1 MHGIKLT
8 ATFADSSRIS
18 GFLAQAEVALRAQPG
33 DGLILLLA
41 TTAALLDPNPA
52 RARVFL
58 KRFSKRYVAIASY
71 QLLRALVLAEENKL
85 GPARAVLEDHK
96 LTSSFEALQVFP
108 GGWTRRAWLF
118 RQYDRIFGSSKAG
131 SGRRGTRNAA
141 RHAARNTVKIIA
153 GERRD
158 KWDISLSRLAP
169 SSTSR
174 RY

>member
-1 MHGIKLT
+1 MPPAFAIQPVLPLGDQSKDVFAWDQILS

-18 GFLAQAEVALRAQPG
+18 GFLAQAEAALRAQPG

-41 TTAALLDPNPA
+41 TTAALLDHNPA

-131 SGRRGTRNAA
+131 SGRRGTR
-141 RHAARNTVKIIA
+141 
-153 GERRD
+153 ERRATCGAKYRQD
-158 KWDISLSRLAP
+158 HRW
-169 SSTSR
+169 
-174 RY
+174 

>member
-1 MHGIKLT
+1 MIAGRIPLIERSVDSGFARRLIQFDLICLPLPPSNRFCHSRISRQTFLHGIKLT

-41 TTAALLDPNPA
+41 TTAALLDHNPA

-96 LTSSFEALQVFP
+96 LTSSLGP
-108 GGWTRRAWLF
+108 
-118 RQYDRIFGSSKAG
+118 AG
-131 SGRRGTRNAA
+131 
-141 RHAARNTVKIIA
+141 
-153 GERRD
+153 
-158 KWDISLSRLAP
+158 P
-169 SSTSR
+169 SR
-174 RY
+174 RLDPASLAL

>member
-1 MHGIKLT
+1 MGSNST
-8 ATFADSSRIS
+8 ATFADPDRIS
-18 GFLAQAEVALRAQPG
+18 GFLAQAEDAVRAQPG

-41 TTAALLDPNPA
+41 TTAALLDHNPA

-85 GPARAVLEDHK
+85 GPARSVLEDHN

-118 RQYDRIFGSSKAG
+118 RQHDRIFGQQ
-131 SGRRGTRNAA
+131 GRFRGRGDANAA

-153 GERRD
+153 EQVGISARRP
-158 KWDISLSRLAP
+158 RP
-169 SSTSR
+169 PR
-174 RY
+174 RRPGCR